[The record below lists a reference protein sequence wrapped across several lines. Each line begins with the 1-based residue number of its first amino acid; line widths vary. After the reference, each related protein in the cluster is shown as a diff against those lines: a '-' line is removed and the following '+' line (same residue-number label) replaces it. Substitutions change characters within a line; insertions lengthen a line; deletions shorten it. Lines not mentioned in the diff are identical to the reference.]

1 MVFYVYFQV
10 RNEYFCVNDFKEYNG
25 MSPRRAIEKNGIFD
39 LRKHIFNREIGS
51 KTNRFTFKTDLNLHR
66 LENLSLSRHRDVKVV
81 GHGAITSVAID
92 PLEWRYILAG
102 KSSICKTYAIPRT
115 TTGMDGT
122 IPHCNAS
129 SKI

>member
-1 MVFYVYFQV
+1 MVL
-10 RNEYFCVNDFKEYNG
+10 KTISNG
-25 MSPRRAIEKNGIFD
+25 MSRRKAIEKNGIFD

-51 KTNRFTFKTDLNLHR
+51 KTNRFTFQSDLNLHR

-102 KSSICKTYAIPRT
+102 KS
-115 TTGMDGT
+115 
-122 IPHCNAS
+122 
-129 SKI
+129 

>member
-1 MVFYVYFQV
+1 MIFYVYFQV
-10 RNEYFCVNDFKEYNG
+10 RNEYFCVNGFKNYNG
-25 MSPRRAIEKNGIFD
+25 MSRRRAIEKNGIFD

-51 KTNRFTFKTDLNLHR
+51 KTNRFTFQSDLNLHR

-102 KSSICKTYAIPRT
+102 KT
-115 TTGMDGT
+115 
-122 IPHCNAS
+122 
-129 SKI
+129 

>member
-1 MVFYVYFQV
+1 MIFYVYFQV
-10 RNEYFCVNDFKEYNG
+10 RYEYFCVNGFKEYNG

-39 LRKHIFNREIGS
+39 IRKHIFNREIGS
-51 KTNRFTFKTDLNLHR
+51 KTNRFTFQSDLNLHR

-102 KSSICKTYAIPRT
+102 KSSHYLHLKY
-115 TTGMDGT
+115 
-122 IPHCNAS
+122 
-129 SKI
+129 